1 MKAKHVFLTMG
12 LSLVMGLGVAAGMS
26 ANREVKAANAVAQT
40 CYFDV
45 NGQANLM
52 QGNERYATYYF
63 NNTSNGWVSMTGVG
77 GNIYSFSADPATYDH
92 IILCRMNKAATENK
106 WENKWDQT
114 GNLDFTTSTKYFRA
128 TSQSSDGVFSAE
140 AYTPVYGLVGDKIG
154 WTSDIDMVIDG
165 VHATL
170 TKVMDAGDKVKVRAN
185 HAWTVSYG
193 YNSLDSTSKA
203 LFTADGEN
211 MQANESGAYTF
222 DLNFAT
228 GTLNVTFSDAT
239 VSVDIYKNDTATKY
253 ETQNVALGGLPE
265 APAYVYGESFDG
277 KWYTD
282 AAMETECTGVTASTT
297 KLYCKT
303 TVAADVTF
311 TLDKTRATDKF
322 ADTYL
327 YTWFEGHDPKTA
339 WPGDKFTTST
349 FTVKAG
355 SKFII
360 NAGQGK
366 EQTVDVTP
374 STVANDTLRILNS
387 TDGEGHY
394 NVKWASEVDSY
405 KYSINGGTEISLQE
419 EDDEQFASLTTVELH
434 KGDVITFTKN
444 GAPYAVTPKDDDQ
457 FTNVYLNGD
466 DELVAARDCNEKFYL
481 NVVTNKLWNG
491 EFPSGFYLLGDN
503 NGWNV
508 KTGLAASQEGES
520 DTYYVENVPLA
531 AGQGIKMTYV
541 DSDAKNVTYYNADA
555 SKVISSTGVAYSVD
569 DTNHNLIATNGGT
582 YNIYYNTTSTY
593 YSIEDTVAPTYK
605 VSVNGVAKELP
616 THEGTEY
623 STAALTLTAGQEIKV
638 LRNDVVDTSFTLKQS
653 RNNNVRSDGTVLV
666 DATNAHIYVDTSDK
680 TIFVEGVP
688 FGGYHIIRNDHE
700 LITMTHGSEYEGYD
714 QYYSDMV
721 NFSVND
727 KIKFVNTNDQYD
739 EHETRIPGLPDE
751 FSIGTINPG
760 DNGPKFAVDGEYIK
774 CITAI
779 QTKVYLKLKY
789 HQDEVYFG
797 TVEQYITDAITFGQ
811 NFCTAIEDVCEDV
824 ESAKTTEELA
834 TARTALENA
843 WAAQVTAFNGLS
855 EEARNYL
862 KSQAAHSVH
871 ELDEFFAKYDR
882 VYTYRG
888 IRFGWTLFNF
898 LEVNYNNSAYIN
910 PIMINKTN
918 SVVMVS
924 IIASMVTLFA
934 SAGVVLFLFKKKKHN

>member
-1 MKAKHVFLTMG
+1 MG

-26 ANREVKAANAVAQT
+26 ANREVKAANAAGT
-40 CYFDV
+40 SRLYFDV
-45 NGQANLM
+45 SSTTWWNNAGALT
-52 QGNERYATYYF
+52 YAYCHD
-63 NNTSNGWVSMTGVG
+63 G
-77 GNIYSFSADPATYDH
+77 
-92 IILCRMNKAATENK
+92 
-106 WENKWDQT
+106 
-114 GNLDFTTSTKYFRA
+114 A
-128 TSQSSDGVFSAE
+128 TSPSWPGVPM
-140 AYTPVYGLVGDKIG
+140 TKVVGETYKYYV
-154 WTSDIDMVIDG
+154 DIDS
-165 VHATL
+165 AF
-170 TKVMDAGDKVKVRAN
+170 TKVIFCRVDPNDLTNVWNR
-185 HAWTVSYG
+185 
-193 YNSLDSTSKA
+193 TSKNGGISIN
-203 LFTADGEN
+203 LPSDYTSKNQWNLTADGTN
-211 MQANESGAYTF
+211 YDDGNYCGNWSLYTPPTTKKV
-222 DLNFAT
+222 A
-228 GTLNVTFSDAT
+228 VY
-239 VSVDIYKNDTATKY
+239 VNDEKRGD
-253 ETQNVALGGLPE
+253 EDVAIGGLPDSPE
-265 APAYVYGESFDG
+265 YYGVIFDG

-282 AAMETECTGVTASTT
+282 ATMETECTGVTAATT
-297 KLYCKT
+297 ELYCAT
-303 TVAADVTF
+303 TTAADVTF
-311 TLDKTRATDKF
+311 SLDKTRATDKF

-327 YTWFEGHDPKTA
+327 YTWFDGHDPKTA

-394 NVKWASEVDSY
+394 NVKWASEVASY
-405 KYSINGGTEISLQE
+405 KYSINGGTEVPLKE

-444 GAPYAVTPKDDDQ
+444 GAPYAVTPKDDVQ

-508 KTGLAASQEGES
+508 KTGLAASKEAES
-520 DTYYVENVPLA
+520 DTYYVENVALA

-541 DSDAKNVTYYNADA
+541 DSDTKNVTYYDADA

-569 DTNHNLIATNGGT
+569 DTNHNLIATNAGT

-623 STAALTLTAGQEIKV
+623 STVALTLTAGQEIKV
-638 LRNDVVDTSFTLKQS
+638 LRNDVVDASFTLKQS
-653 RNNNVRSDGTVLV
+653 RNNNVRSNGTVLV
-666 DATNAHIYVDTSDK
+666 DATSAHIYVDTSAK

-688 FGGYHIIRNDHE
+688 LGGYHIIRNDHE

-721 NFSVND
+721 SFSAND

-739 EHETRIPGLPDE
+739 EHEVIIPGLPDE
-751 FSIGTINPG
+751 FSISTINSG
-760 DNGPKFAVDGEYIK
+760 GNGPKFAVDGEYIK

-789 HQDEVYFG
+789 QADEVYFG
-797 TVEQYITDAITFGQ
+797 TVEQYITDAITFGK

-824 ESAKTTEELA
+824 ENAKTTAELA
-834 TARTALENA
+834 VARQDLEDA
-843 WAAQVTAFNGLS
+843 WEEQVIEFNDLS

-871 ELDEFFAKYDR
+871 ELDDFFDKYDR

-888 IRFGWTLFNF
+888 IKFGWTLDNF
-898 LEVNYNNSAYIN
+898 LQTEYNSNAYIN
-910 PIMINKTN
+910 PIMINKAN

-924 IIASMVTLFA
+924 IIVSMVTLFA

>member
-1 MKAKHVFLTMG
+1 MG

-26 ANREVKAANAVAQT
+26 ANREVKAANALNPTEYKFVYLTDPGWSQVCVHNWGVSGDRTSWSDYEPAWLAQN
-40 CYFDV
+40 D
-45 NGQANLM
+45 NGFGQKVYKTRIDLANYEKLIFNDHGSN
-52 QGNERYATYYF
+52 QTSDLDFSTNYKDYDGVYKDGSTWKGFNFSATY
-63 NNTSNGWVSMTGVG
+63 SV
-77 GNIYSFSADPATYDH
+77 
-92 IILCRMNKAATENK
+92 
-106 WENKWDQT
+106 T
-114 GNLDFTTSTKYFRA
+114 GNGSFIAGDFA
-128 TSQSSDGVFSAE
+128 N
-140 AYTPVYGLVGDKIG
+140 
-154 WTSDIDMVIDG
+154 DIDLTGDDSS
-165 VHATL
+165 ATIVL
-170 TKVMDAGDKVKVRAN
+170 TLEAGDKLKIREN
-185 HAWTVSYG
+185 HQWGTSYG
-193 YNSLDSTSKA
+193 FSSLEGTSA
-203 LFTADGEN
+203 SSFEADGDGN
-211 MQANESGAYTF
+211 IVLSSGKDGTYKFTF
-222 DLNFAT
+222 EAFDAFDGKCISVEKLTTASVNVYVNGVQR
-228 GTLNVTFSDAT
+228 GTSP
-239 VSVDIYKNDTATKY
+239 
-253 ETQNVALGGLPE
+253 ETIAIGALPADPE
-265 APAYVYGESFDG
+265 YYGVNFDG

-282 AAMETECTGVTASTT
+282 SAMQNECTGVTATT
-297 KLYCKT
+297 TALYCAT
-303 TVAADVTF
+303 TTAADVTF
-311 TLDKTRATDKF
+311 TLDATRATDKF

-374 STVANDTLRILNS
+374 SIVSNDTLRILNS

-394 NVKWASEVDSY
+394 NVKWASEVESY
-405 KYSINGGTEISLQE
+405 KYSINGGTEIPLQE

-444 GAPYAVTPKDDDQ
+444 DAPYAVTPKDDDQ

-520 DTYYVENVPLA
+520 DTYYVENVTLA

-541 DSDAKNVTYYNADA
+541 NSDAKDVTYYNADA

-569 DTNHNLIATNGGT
+569 DTDHNLIATNAGT
-582 YNIYYNTTSTY
+582 YNIYYNTASTY

-605 VSVNGVAKELP
+605 VSVNGVAQELP

-653 RNNNVRSDGTVLV
+653 RNNNVRSNGTVLV

-721 NFSVND
+721 SFSVND

-751 FSIGTINPG
+751 FSISIINPG

-774 CITAI
+774 CTTAV

-789 HQDEVYFG
+789 HLDEVYFG
-797 TVEQYITDAITFGQ
+797 TVDQFITDAITFGQ
-811 NFCTAIEDVCEDV
+811 NFCTAIESACENV
-824 ESAKTTEELA
+824 EDAKTTEELA

-843 WAAQVTAFNGLS
+843 WAAQVTAFNALS

-871 ELDEFFAKYDR
+871 ELDDFFAKYDR

-888 IRFGWTLFNF
+888 ITHGWTLFNF
-898 LEVNYNNSAYIN
+898 LQTEYNSNAYIN
-910 PIMINKTN
+910 PIMINKAN

-924 IIASMVTLFA
+924 IIVSMVTLFA

>member
-26 ANREVKAANAVAQT
+26 ANREVKAAKAAGT
-40 CYFDV
+40 SRLYFDV
-45 NGQANLM
+45 SSTTWWNNAGALT
-52 QGNERYATYYF
+52 YAYCHD
-63 NNTSNGWVSMTGVG
+63 G
-77 GNIYSFSADPATYDH
+77 
-92 IILCRMNKAATENK
+92 
-106 WENKWDQT
+106 
-114 GNLDFTTSTKYFRA
+114 A
-128 TSQSSDGVFSAE
+128 TSPSWPGVPM
-140 AYTPVYGLVGDKIG
+140 TKVVGETYKYYV
-154 WTSDIDMVIDG
+154 DIDS
-165 VHATL
+165 AF
-170 TKVMDAGDKVKVRAN
+170 TKVIFCRVDPNDLTNVWNR
-185 HAWTVSYG
+185 
-193 YNSLDSTSKA
+193 TSKNGGISIN
-203 LFTADGEN
+203 LPSDYTIKNQWNLTADGTDYGDGN
-211 MQANESGAYTF
+211 YCGNWSLYTPP
-222 DLNFAT
+222 T
-228 GTLNVTFSDAT
+228 
-239 VSVDIYKNDTATKY
+239 TKK
-253 ETQNVALGGLPE
+253 VAVYVNGDKRGDEDVAIGGLPDSPE
-265 APAYVYGESFDG
+265 YYGVIFDG

-282 AAMETECTGVTASTT
+282 SAMQNECTAVTASTT
-297 KLYCKT
+297 ELYCAT
-303 TVAADVTF
+303 TTATDVTF
-311 TLDKTRATDKF
+311 SLDKTRATDKF

-327 YTWFEGHDPKTA
+327 YTWFDGHDPKTA

-355 SKFII
+355 SKIII
-360 NAGQGK
+360 NAGQDK

-387 TDGEGHY
+387 TDDKGHY

-405 KYSINGGTEISLQE
+405 KYSINGGTEISLKE
-419 EDDEQFASLTTVELH
+419 EDDVQFASLTTVELH

-503 NGWNV
+503 NDWNV
-508 KTGLAASQEGES
+508 KTGLAASKEAES
-520 DTYYVENVPLA
+520 DTYYVENVALA

-541 DSDAKNVTYYNADA
+541 NSDTKNVTYYDADA

-569 DTNHNLIATNGGT
+569 DTNHNLIATNAGT

-605 VSVNGVAKELP
+605 VSINGVATELP

-638 LRNDVVDTSFTLKQS
+638 LRNDVVDASFTLKQS

-666 DATNAHIYVDTSDK
+666 DATNAHIYVDTSAK

-688 FGGYHIIRNDHE
+688 LGGYHIIRNDHE

-721 NFSVND
+721 SFSTND

-739 EHETRIPGLPDE
+739 EHEARIPGLPDE
-751 FSIGTINPG
+751 FSISTINPG
-760 DNGPKFAVDGEYIK
+760 GNGPKFAVDGEYIK

-789 HQDEVYFG
+789 HADEVYFG
-797 TVEQYITDAITFGQ
+797 TVEQYITDAITFGK

-824 ESAKTTEELA
+824 ESAKTAEELA
-834 TARTALENA
+834 VARQDLEDA
-843 WAAQVTAFNGLS
+843 WEEQVIEFNDLS

-871 ELDEFFAKYDR
+871 ELDDFFAKYDR

-888 IRFGWTLFNF
+888 IKFGWTLDNF
-898 LEVNYNNSAYIN
+898 LQTEYNSNAYIN
-910 PIMINKTN
+910 PIMINKAN

-924 IIASMVTLFA
+924 IIVSMVTLFA